1 MKDGEGNKR
10 DNILDEVEEVVVLIP
25 LNISEEMLLVIF
37 QFDKEVKIV
46 RWYTGT
52 PSTMAFKFN
61 KLNLHWECNKQQLL
75 RMESMD
81 TESSYHKYKLI
92 PPHEEWV

>member
-1 MKDGEGNKR
+1 MFFPLKKRSKIRRGKLKFLYNMKDGEGNKR

-46 RWYTGT
+46 R
-52 PSTMAFKFN
+52 
-61 KLNLHWECNKQQLL
+61 
-75 RMESMD
+75 
-81 TESSYHKYKLI
+81 
-92 PPHEEWV
+92 

>member
-1 MKDGEGNKR
+1 MYNMKDDEGNKR

-46 RWYTGT
+46 R
-52 PSTMAFKFN
+52 
-61 KLNLHWECNKQQLL
+61 
-75 RMESMD
+75 
-81 TESSYHKYKLI
+81 
-92 PPHEEWV
+92 

>member
-10 DNILDEVEEVVVLIP
+10 DILDEVEEVVVFIP

-46 RWYTGT
+46 R
-52 PSTMAFKFN
+52 
-61 KLNLHWECNKQQLL
+61 
-75 RMESMD
+75 
-81 TESSYHKYKLI
+81 
-92 PPHEEWV
+92 

>member
-25 LNISEEMLLVIF
+25 LNISVEMLLVIF

-46 RWYTGT
+46 R
-52 PSTMAFKFN
+52 
-61 KLNLHWECNKQQLL
+61 
-75 RMESMD
+75 
-81 TESSYHKYKLI
+81 
-92 PPHEEWV
+92 

>member
-1 MKDGEGNKR
+1 MFFPLKKRSKIRIGELKFMYNMKDDEGNKR

-46 RWYTGT
+46 R
-52 PSTMAFKFN
+52 
-61 KLNLHWECNKQQLL
+61 
-75 RMESMD
+75 
-81 TESSYHKYKLI
+81 
-92 PPHEEWV
+92 